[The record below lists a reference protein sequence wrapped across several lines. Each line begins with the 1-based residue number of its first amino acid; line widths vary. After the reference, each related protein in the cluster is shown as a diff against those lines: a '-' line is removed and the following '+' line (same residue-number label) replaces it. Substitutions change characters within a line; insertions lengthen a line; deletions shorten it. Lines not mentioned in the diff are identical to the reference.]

1 MERIRQSYWYT
12 GSAALGLWVLNVDSL
27 ARDRQV
33 IAFDVLG
40 FGCSS
45 RPNFSSAAQEA
56 EAKLVKSIELL
67 ANALGLVNFILLG
80 HSMGGFLVSAYALQ
94 HADRVSH
101 LVLADAWGFPNPTD
115 QPGNDPAQL
124 PTPFW

>member
-1 MERIRQSYWYT
+1 
-12 GSAALGLWVLNVDSL
+12 
-27 ARDRQV
+27 V

-67 ANALGLVNFILLG
+67 ANALGLVDSWEDFSCRLMLY
-80 HSMGGFLVSAYALQ
+80 SMPIVYPTLCWPTLGGFRIRLINLVTIQ
-94 HADRVSH
+94 HNCPH
-101 LVLADAWGFPNPTD
+101 LSGEIIWIFSTDMPTHCFLFERL
-115 QPGNDPAQL
+115 DP
-124 PTPFW
+124 

>member
-1 MERIRQSYWYT
+1 
-12 GSAALGLWVLNVDSL
+12 
-27 ARDRQV
+27 V

-94 HADRVSH
+94 HPDRVSH
-101 LVLADAWGFPNPTD
+101 LVLADPWGFPNPTY
-115 QPGNDPAQL
+115 QPGNDPTIQL
-124 PTPFW
+124 GTIRHSCPHLSGRIIWIFSTDMPTRCFLSERLDP